1 VATISDFALAG
12 KAARQHQTKGKDM
25 KFGRYVFVMLALGYA
40 GGAVAQAYPNKPI
53 RLIVGFAPGGNTDT
67 VARIVGQKL
76 GDRLGTQVIIDNRGG
91 AGGTLGTELAANA
104 NPDGYT
110 LTMGTTTTHAIAVAA
125 YPKLRYDPVK
135 HFAPIALVANA
146 PYLLVVHSSVPAK
159 NLGEFISFA
168 KQRPGKLNY
177 GSAGTATTTH
187 LVMATLTTRAKLDMA
202 HIPFKGNGPA
212 TTAVLAGEVQAL
224 FGALPPLLPHV
235 STKRV
240 QALAISTAK
249 RSESLPNVPTVA
261 ESGYPGFNVALWL
274 GFFAPHGTPP
284 AILKRLESELVAVAT
299 AADTKEQMLKQGLE
313 AHSLGAAELGKLL
326 KAEIE
331 NYKTVFKSAGIKV
344 E

>member
-1 VATISDFALAG
+1 
-12 KAARQHQTKGKDM
+12 M
-25 KFGRYVFVMLALGYA
+25 KIGRYAFAIVALGCAGIAYA
-40 GGAVAQAYPNKPI
+40 QKYPDKPI

-76 GDRLGTQVIIDNRGG
+76 GDRLGTQVIVDNRGG
-91 AGGTLGTELAANA
+91 AGGTLGTELAAKANA
-104 NPDGYT
+104 DGYT

-135 HFAPIALVANA
+135 DFAPIALVANA
-146 PYLLVVHSSVPAK
+146 PYLLVVHSSVK
-159 NLGEFISFA
+159 VKDLKDFIA
-168 KQRPGKLNY
+168 YVKARPGKLNY

-187 LVMATLTTRAKLDMA
+187 LVMATLTTKAGLDMA

-235 STKRV
+235 TTKRV

-274 GFFAPHGTPP
+274 GFFAPRGTPP
-284 AILKRLESELVAVAT
+284 AVMKRLETELVAVAT
-299 AADTKEQMLKQGLE
+299 AADTKEQLMKQGLE
-313 AHSLGAAELGKLL
+313 ANSAGSAELGKLL